1 MTIYVN
7 IFKNKSV
14 AVVERRSN
22 YRQYSRI
29 FLKRELKG
37 VKENRIEEKSLKEYS
52 LKPNMETRLK

>member
-14 AVVERRSN
+14 AVVEGRSN